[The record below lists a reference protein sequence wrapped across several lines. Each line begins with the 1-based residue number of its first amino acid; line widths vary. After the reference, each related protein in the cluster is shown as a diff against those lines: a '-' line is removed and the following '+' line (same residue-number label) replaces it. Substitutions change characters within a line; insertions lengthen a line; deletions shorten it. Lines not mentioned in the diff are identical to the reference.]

1 MQPAVVAQLLSK
13 GAALLNSTIQ
23 DVLPDAN
30 GFQPQPVPSP
40 RVQRALQAS
49 VLQPQQLVAWLEC
62 AVPAARQ
69 LLHTLGEC
77 LWLRQERV
85 RWLHEAAQLWLRPG
99 GQHRCP

>member
-1 MQPAVVAQLLSK
+1 M
-13 GAALLNSTIQ
+13 
-23 DVLPDAN
+23 AN

-49 VLQPQQLVAWLEC
+49 DIRQLVAWLEC